1 MPMMPPQE
9 NPSLFPVSDHVFPIV
24 VEDVEAQRYVSYE
37 GTGLVAVP
45 GVLVTWWHCI
55 AKSLPANHGY
65 VAVKMDDYGNNTG
78 GFQNLPLAEISQDR
92 SGTDLATASVEHS
105 PKTPL
110 AFPGEEIFI
119 GHDVW
124 AFGFPFSNVAERSGL
139 ALSFRA
145 LKGYISRVFDHETA
159 NFGPIPSYEID
170 MPAPAGMSG
179 APLFTFKS
187 LVGMVYGELESYTIN
202 DWLFVD
208 ERGIVQPESRKVIT
222 FALAHRVE
230 ALRAVRG
237 AATRDRA
244 LAELM

>member
-1 MPMMPPQE
+1 MTPAQKD
-9 NPSLFPVSDHVFPIV
+9 PSLFPVSDHVFPIV

-37 GTGLVAVP
+37 GNGFVPVP
-45 GVLVTWWHCI
+45 GVLVTCWHCI
-55 AKSLPANHGY
+55 AKSLPANHRY
-65 VAVKMDDYGNNTG
+65 VAVKMNDYGNNPG
-78 GFQNLPLAEISQDR
+78 RFQNLPLAEISQDR
-92 SGTDLATASVEHS
+92 SGTDLATASVEHT
-105 PKTPL
+105 PETPL
-110 AFPGEEIFI
+110 AFPSGEIFI
-119 GHDVW
+119 GNDVW
-124 AFGFPFSNVAERSGL
+124 AFGFPFSNVAQRGGL
-139 ALSFRA
+139 ALSFRT

-159 NFGPIPSYEID
+159 DFGTIPSYELD

-179 APLFTFKS
+179 APLFTLKS

-202 DWLFVD
+202 DWFSVD

-230 ALRAVRG
+230 ALRGVRG